1 MIFRNFSFIFLVDV
15 KTILYGHKHSNFTFQ
30 QILKKQNIQKTT
42 FIRAAKTENIKDKI
56 FRFLDHNDIHIFFS
70 IEDSASYCVEHDCD
84 CYLLS
89 LSAINLKFMGLF
101 FHYVTSNPPQPA
113 FIFLLLIITEYRLN
127 NLTSFLQ
134 NNYLS

>member
-1 MIFRNFSFIFLVDV
+1 MIFRNFSFIFFVDI
-15 KTILYGHKHSNFTFQ
+15 KTILYGHKRSNFTFQ

-42 FIRAAKTENIKDKI
+42 FIRAAKTENTKDRI
-56 FRFLDHNDIHIFFS
+56 FCFLDQNTLSYFFS

-113 FIFLLLIITEYRLN
+113 FIFLLLIITEYKLK
-127 NLTSFLQ
+127 NLS
-134 NNYLS
+134 